1 MTPPARRRVRIFPDR
16 AALAEAAA
24 GEVRRTLAAALAA
37 RPAASLVLAGGS
49 TPAGLYRELAERGR
63 RPAVAWD
70 RVDLF
75 WGDERSV
82 PPDEPASNY
91 RLARRTLLAGPPG
104 RARVHRIRGELG
116 AAEAAAEYEAAIAG
130 ALGAAPR
137 FDLALLGVGADG
149 HTASLF
155 PGGAELAAPGW
166 VTTARAPSP
175 PRERVTLTVAALS
188 ASRRV
193 IFLVAGEEKAAAVA
207 RILGGASERAG
218 AADAA
223 GEGAGALPAA
233 RIRSA
238 EGETLWLL
246 DRAAAAGLERGRG

>member
-1 MTPPARRRVRIFPDR
+1 M
-16 AALAEAAA
+16 
-24 GEVRRTLAAALAA
+24 
-37 RPAASLVLAGGS
+37 
-49 TPAGLYRELAERGR
+49 
-63 RPAVAWD
+63 
-70 RVDLF
+70 
-75 WGDERSV
+75 
-82 PPDEPASNY
+82 
-91 RLARRTLLAGPPG
+91 
-104 RARVHRIRGELG
+104 
-116 AAEAAAEYEAAIAG
+116 
-130 ALGAAPR
+130 
-137 FDLALLGVGADG
+137 
-149 HTASLF
+149 
-155 PGGAELAAPGW
+155 
-166 VTTARAPSP
+166 TTARAPSP